1 MRHIA
6 IAGLCAGLL
15 AGCGEQPGDA
25 ANDAAEV
32 GGASAGATLAAAAI
46 GPWGVDYEAMDTSVR
61 PQDDFY
67 RFVNG
72 AWLDTFEIPADRAN
86 YGAFT
91 KLAELSEKRVRGI
104 IEEAAQADAAAG
116 SEQQKVGDFYAS
128 FMDEARAEELGGQPI
143 AASLAA
149 IDAAADKEALAGLF
163 ADGFRGLVSTPI
175 GGWVDRDFKD
185 TTQYIPYMTQS
196 GLGLPDRDYYLKD
209 DEKFVEARGAYVDY
223 IANVFALAGID
234 DGAAKAKSVLALETR
249 LAQDYWSRAERRD
262 REKTYNKV
270 ALADLPTTAPGF
282 PWARFL
288 DGAGLGGQDSLIVRE
303 PSAFAGF
310 AKTFADE
317 PLDVWKNYLKVRTIT
332 AYAPYLSA
340 DFVEAS
346 FDLYGRTLNG
356 TPELRD
362 RWKRGVSLID
372 NNLGEAVGKLYV
384 QRYFPPEAKAGMD
397 ALVANLI
404 VAFEQRI
411 KGLEWMGEDTKQEA
425 LAKLAK
431 FTPKIG
437 YPEKWRD
444 YSALRIDRNDL
455 VGNVRRAAIYETE
468 FQLGKL
474 GGPVDPTE
482 WLMTPQTVNAYYL
495 PSGNEIVFP
504 AAILQP
510 PFFDLNADPA
520 VNYGAIGAVIGHEI
534 GHGFDDQGRKTDG
547 DGLLRDWWTE
557 EDNARFQVRA
567 GKLADQ
573 YSQFEPIEG
582 MTINGQLTLGENI
595 GDLGGL
601 TVAYHAYRLS
611 LGGEEAPVIDGYTGD
626 QRFFMS
632 WAQVWRRKFRE
643 ENLRQ
648 RLVTG
653 PHSPDEYRTT
663 GIVRNMDAWYAAFDV
678 KPGDAMYL
686 PAEERV
692 RIW

>member
-1 MRHIA
+1 MRHIL
-6 IAGLCAGLL
+6 IAGLCAGLV

-32 GGASAGATLAAAAI
+32 GGASAGATVAAAAI
-46 GPWGVDYEAMDTSVR
+46 GPWGIDYEAMDTSVR

-72 AWLDTFEIPADRAN
+72 AWLDAFEIPADRAN

-91 KLAELSEKRVRGI
+91 KLAELSEERVRGI
-104 IEEAAQADAAAG
+104 IDEAAQANAAAG
-116 SEQQKVGDFYAS
+116 SEQQKVGDFYTS
-128 FMDEARAEELGGQPI
+128 FMDEARAEELGVQPI

-149 IDAAADKEALAGLF
+149 IDGAADKEALAGLF

-185 TTQYIPYMTQS
+185 TTQYIAYMTQS

-209 DEKFVEARGAYVDY
+209 DEKFIEARGAYVDY

-270 ALADLPTTAPGF
+270 ALADLPATAPGF

-288 DGAGLGGQDSLIVRE
+288 DGAGLGEQDSLIVRE
-303 PSAFAGF
+303 PSAIAGF
-310 AKTFADE
+310 AKAFDNE
-317 PLDVWKNYLKVRTIT
+317 SLDVWKNYLKVRTIT

-397 ALVANLI
+397 QLVANLI

-444 YSALRIDRNDL
+444 YSSLQIDRNDL
-455 VGNVRRAAIYETE
+455 VGNVRRAAVYETE

-474 GGPVDPTE
+474 GGPVDRTE

-557 EDNARFQVRA
+557 QDTERFQVRA

-573 YSQFEPIEG
+573 YSQFEPLEG
-582 MTINGQLTLGENI
+582 MNINGQLTLGENI

-611 LGGEEAPVIDGYTGD
+611 LGGKEAPVIDGYTGD

-678 KPGDAMYL
+678 KPGDTMYL